1 MIDIGVVGAGHWGP
15 NLIRSFQDL
24 PGGRVVWVI
33 DHDRR
38 RLDEVQGRYP
48 GVRVGD
54 DPVAALPDV
63 DALVVATPA
72 TSHFALAHLALS
84 AGKDVLIEKP
94 MTMDIGDAEELCRL
108 ARSSGNVLMVSHLF
122 LYARAVQWVRDY
134 LWAGQLGSVYHLTM
148 VRNNLG
154 PIRDDANAAWDL
166 AAHDVSIANYWLKAA
181 PIAVSAVGGKWI
193 NPCVEDAVFVTMRY
207 PDDVLVNLHASWLSP
222 RKVRDITVV
231 GSQRMLTL
239 DDMNLT
245 EPVRVYDKRV
255 LDGAERSSGVVDT
268 FASFRASIREGDIS
282 IPRITLE
289 EPLKTECMH
298 FLECVVKRTEPITS
312 GRQGTSVVRVLEAI
326 DRSLQDEG
334 REAVLEVERV
344 DSPAG

>member
-1 MIDIGVVGAGHWGP
+1 
-15 NLIRSFQDL
+15 
-24 PGGRVVWVI
+24 VI
-33 DHDRR
+33 DRDRR
-38 RLDEVQGRYP
+38 RLDEVQARYP

-54 DPVAALPDV
+54 DPTAALPDV
-63 DALVVATPA
+63 DAFVVATPA

-94 MTMDIGDAEELCRL
+94 MTMGIGDAEELCRL
-108 ARSSGNVLMVSHLF
+108 ARSSGRVLMVSHLF
-122 LYARAVQWVRDY
+122 LYASAVQWVRDY
-134 LWAGQLGSVYHLTM
+134 LWAGELGSVYHLTM

-166 AAHDVSIANYWLKAA
+166 AAHDVSIANYWLKAE
-181 PIAVSAVGGKWI
+181 PVAVSAVGGRWI
-193 NPCVEDAVFVTMRY
+193 NPGVEDAVFVTMRY

-231 GSQRMLTL
+231 GSRRMLTL

-255 LDGAERSSGVVDT
+255 LDGGDRRGVVDT
-268 FASFRASIREGDIS
+268 FASFRASIREGAIS
-282 IPRITLE
+282 IPRIILE
-289 EPLKTECMH
+289 EPLKTECAH
-298 FLECVVKRTEPITS
+298 FIDCVEKRTEPMTD
-312 GRQGTSVVRVLEAI
+312 GRQATSVVRVLEAI

-334 REAVLEVERV
+334 REAVLQVGRV
-344 DSPAG
+344 DSPTG

>member
-1 MIDIGVVGAGHWGP
+1 
-15 NLIRSFQDL
+15 
-24 PGGRVVWVI
+24 VVWVI

-38 RLDEVQGRYP
+38 RLDEVQARYP

-54 DPVAALPDV
+54 DPTAALGDV
-63 DALVVATPA
+63 DAFVVATPA

-94 MTMDIGDAEELCRL
+94 MTMGTGDAEELCRL
-108 ARSSGNVLMVSHLF
+108 ARSSGRVLMVSHLF
-122 LYARAVQWVRDY
+122 LYASAVQWVRDY
-134 LWAGQLGSVYHLTM
+134 LWAGELGSVYHLTM

-166 AAHDVSIANYWLKAA
+166 AAHDVSIANYWLRAQ
-181 PIAVSAVGGKWI
+181 PVAVSAVGGRWI
-193 NPCVEDAVFVTMRY
+193 NPGVEDAVFVTMRY
-207 PDDVLVNLHASWLSP
+207 PDNVLVNLHASWLSP

-231 GSQRMLTL
+231 GSRRMLTL

-255 LDGAERSSGVVDT
+255 LDGGDRRGVVDT
-268 FASFRASIREGDIS
+268 FASFRASIREGAIS
-282 IPRITLE
+282 IPRIILE
-289 EPLKTECMH
+289 EPLKTECAH
-298 FLECVVKRTEPITS
+298 FLDCVEKRTEPMTD
-312 GRQGTSVVRVLEAI
+312 GRQATSVVRVLEAI

-334 REAVLEVERV
+334 REAVLEVGRV
-344 DSPAG
+344 DSPTG

>member
-1 MIDIGVVGAGHWGP
+1 
-15 NLIRSFQDL
+15 
-24 PGGRVVWVI
+24 VVWVI
-33 DHDRR
+33 DQDRR
-38 RLDEVQGRYP
+38 RLDEVRGRYP

-54 DPVAALPDV
+54 DPTAALRDV

-72 TSHFALAHLALS
+72 TSHFELARLALL

-108 ARSSGNVLMVSHLF
+108 AWSSGNVLMVSHLF
-122 LYARAVQWVRDY
+122 LYASAVQWVRDY
-134 LWAGQLGSVYHLTM
+134 LWGGELGSVYHLTM

-166 AAHDVSIANYWLKAA
+166 AAHDVSIANYWLRAE
-181 PIAVSAVGGKWI
+181 PVAVSAVGGRWI
-193 NPCVEDAVFVTMRY
+193 NPGVEDAVFVTMRY
-207 PDDVLVNLHASWLSP
+207 PDNVLVNLHASWLSP

-231 GSQRMLTL
+231 GSRRMLTL

-255 LDGAERSSGVVDT
+255 LDGGERRGVVDT

-282 IPRITLE
+282 IPRIILE
-289 EPLKTECMH
+289 EPLKTECAH
-298 FLECVVKRTEPITS
+298 FLDCVEKRTEPITG
-312 GRQGTSVVRVLEAI
+312 GRQATSVVRVLEAI
-326 DRSLQDEG
+326 DRSLQDDG
-334 REAVLEVERV
+334 REAVLEVGRV
-344 DSPAG
+344 DSPTG

>member
-1 MIDIGVVGAGHWGP
+1 
-15 NLIRSFQDL
+15 
-24 PGGRVVWVI
+24 VI

-54 DPVAALPDV
+54 DPTAALRDI

-72 TSHFALAHLALS
+72 TSHFALASLALS
-84 AGKDVLIEKP
+84 AGKDALIEKP
-94 MTMDIGDAEELCRL
+94 MTTGIGEAEELCRL
-108 ARSSGNVLMVSHLF
+108 ARASGNVLMVSHLF
-122 LYARAVQWVRDY
+122 LYASAVQWVRDY
-134 LWAGQLGSVYHLTM
+134 LWAGELGSVYHLTM

-166 AAHDVSIANYWLKAA
+166 AAHDVSIANYWLRAE
-181 PIAVSAVGGKWI
+181 PVAVSAVGGRWI
-193 NPCVEDAVFVTMRY
+193 NPGVEDAVFVTMRY
-207 PDDVLVNLHASWLSP
+207 PDNVLVNLHASWLSP

-231 GSQRMLTL
+231 GSRRMLTL
-239 DDMNLT
+239 DDMNLA

-255 LDGAERSSGVVDT
+255 LNGAERSGVVDT

-282 IPRITLE
+282 IPRIILE
-289 EPLKTECMH
+289 EPLKTECAH
-298 FLECVVKRTEPITS
+298 FLDCVERRTEPMTG

-326 DRSLQDEG
+326 DRSLEDQG
-334 REAVLEVERV
+334 REAVLEVGRV
-344 DSPAG
+344 DSPTG

>member
-1 MIDIGVVGAGHWGP
+1 
-15 NLIRSFQDL
+15 
-24 PGGRVVWVI
+24 VI
-33 DHDRR
+33 DQDRR

-54 DPVAALPDV
+54 DPSVAIRDV

-72 TSHFALAHLALS
+72 TSHFALARLALS
-84 AGKDVLIEKP
+84 AGKHVLIEKP
-94 MTMDIGDAEELCRL
+94 MTMDVGEAEELCRL
-108 ARSSGNVLMVSHLF
+108 ARSSGSVLMVSHLF
-122 LYARAVQWVRDY
+122 LYAPAVQWVRDY

-166 AAHDVSIANYWLKAA
+166 AAHDVSIASYWLKAE
-181 PIAVSAVGGKWI
+181 PIAVSAVGGRWI
-193 NPCVEDAVFVTMRY
+193 NPGVEDAVFVTMRY

-231 GSQRMLTL
+231 GSRRMLTL

-255 LDGAERSSGVVDT
+255 LDGRERKGVVDT

-289 EPLKTECMH
+289 EPLKAECTH
-298 FLECVVKRTEPITS
+298 FLECVAKRSEPITG

-334 REAVLEVERV
+334 REAVVEVGRV
-344 DSPAG
+344 DSPTG

>member
-1 MIDIGVVGAGHWGP
+1 
-15 NLIRSFQDL
+15 
-24 PGGRVVWVI
+24 VVWVI
-33 DHDRR
+33 DQDRR
-38 RLDEVQGRYP
+38 RLDEVQRRYS

-54 DPVAALPDV
+54 DPTAALRDV

-72 TSHFALAHLALS
+72 TSHFALARLALA

-94 MTMDIGDAEELCRL
+94 MTMRIGEAEGLCEL

-134 LWAGQLGSVYHLTM
+134 LWAGHLGSVYHLTM

-166 AAHDVSIANYWLKAA
+166 AAHDVSIANYWLRAQ
-181 PIAVSAVGGKWI
+181 PIAVSAVGGRWL
-193 NPCVEDAVFVTMRY
+193 NPGVEDAVFVTMRY
-207 PDDVLVNLHASWLSP
+207 PENVLVNLHASWLSP

-255 LDGAERSSGVVDT
+255 LDGRERRGVVDT

-289 EPLKTECMH
+289 EPLKTECTH
-298 FLECVVKRTEPITS
+298 FLECVEKRAEPITN

-334 REAVLEVERV
+334 REAVVEVGRV
-344 DSPAG
+344 VSPAG

>member
-1 MIDIGVVGAGHWGP
+1 MIEIGVIGAGHWGP

-24 PGGRVVWVI
+24 PGSRVVWVI

-38 RLDEVQGRYP
+38 RLDEVQARYP

-54 DPVAALPDV
+54 DPTAALGDV
-63 DALVVATPA
+63 DAFVVATPA

-94 MTMDIGDAEELCRL
+94 MTMGTGDAEELCRL
-108 ARSSGNVLMVSHLF
+108 ARSSGRVLMVSHLF
-122 LYARAVQWVRDY
+122 LYASAVQWVRDY
-134 LWAGQLGSVYHLTM
+134 LWAGELGSVYHLTM

-166 AAHDVSIANYWLKAA
+166 AAHDVSIANYWLKAE
-181 PIAVSAVGGKWI
+181 PVAVSAVGGRWI
-193 NPCVEDAVFVTMRY
+193 NPGVEDAVFVTMRY
-207 PDDVLVNLHASWLSP
+207 PDNVLVNLHASWLSP

-231 GSQRMLTL
+231 GSRRMLTL

-255 LDGAERSSGVVDT
+255 LDGGDRRGVVDT
-268 FASFRASIREGDIS
+268 FASFRASIREGAIS
-282 IPRITLE
+282 IPRIILE
-289 EPLKTECMH
+289 EPLKTECAH
-298 FLECVVKRTEPITS
+298 FLDCVEKRTEPMTD
-312 GRQGTSVVRVLEAI
+312 GRQATSVVRVLEAI

-334 REAVLEVERV
+334 REAVLEVGRV
-344 DSPAG
+344 DSPTG

>member
-1 MIDIGVVGAGHWGP
+1 
-15 NLIRSFQDL
+15 
-24 PGGRVVWVI
+24 VVWVI

-54 DPVAALPDV
+54 DPTAALGDV
-63 DALVVATPA
+63 DAFVVATPA

-94 MTMDIGDAEELCRL
+94 MTMGTGDAEELCRL
-108 ARSSGNVLMVSHLF
+108 ARSSGRVLMVSHLF
-122 LYARAVQWVRDY
+122 LYASAVQWVRDY
-134 LWAGQLGSVYHLTM
+134 LWAGELGSVYHLTM

-166 AAHDVSIANYWLKAA
+166 AAHDVSIANYWLKAE
-181 PIAVSAVGGKWI
+181 PVAVSAVGGRWI
-193 NPCVEDAVFVTMRY
+193 NPGVEDAVFVTMRY
-207 PDDVLVNLHASWLSP
+207 PDNVLVNLHASWLSP

-231 GSQRMLTL
+231 GSRRMLTL

-255 LDGAERSSGVVDT
+255 LDGGDRRGVVDT
-268 FASFRASIREGDIS
+268 FASFRASIREGAIS
-282 IPRITLE
+282 IPRIILE
-289 EPLKTECMH
+289 EPLKTECAH
-298 FLECVVKRTEPITS
+298 FLDCVEKRTEPMTD
-312 GRQGTSVVRVLEAI
+312 GRQATSVVRVLEAI

-334 REAVLEVERV
+334 REAVLEVGRV
-344 DSPAG
+344 DSPTG

>member
-1 MIDIGVVGAGHWGP
+1 MIEIGVVGAGHWGP

-24 PGGRVVWVI
+24 PGSRVVWVI
-33 DHDRR
+33 DQDRR

-54 DPVAALPDV
+54 DPAAALREV
-63 DALVVATPA
+63 DAFVVATPA
-72 TSHFALAHLALS
+72 TSHFELARLALS

-122 LYARAVQWVRDY
+122 LYASAVQWVRDY
-134 LWAGQLGSVYHLTM
+134 LWAGELGSVYHLTM

-166 AAHDVSIANYWLKAA
+166 AAHDVSIANYWLRAE
-181 PIAVSAVGGKWI
+181 PVAVSAVGGRWI
-193 NPCVEDAVFVTMRY
+193 NPGVEDAVFVTMRY
-207 PDDVLVNLHASWLSP
+207 PDNVLVNLHASWLSP

-231 GSQRMLTL
+231 GSRRMLTL

-255 LDGAERSSGVVDT
+255 LDGGERRGVVDT
-268 FASFRASIREGDIS
+268 FASFRASIREGAIS
-282 IPRITLE
+282 IPRIILE
-289 EPLKTECMH
+289 EPLKTECAH
-298 FLECVVKRTEPITS
+298 FIDCVERRTEPMTD
-312 GRQGTSVVRVLEAI
+312 GRQATSVVRVLEAI

-334 REAVLEVERV
+334 REAVLEVGRV
-344 DSPAG
+344 DSPTG

>member
-1 MIDIGVVGAGHWGP
+1 
-15 NLIRSFQDL
+15 
-24 PGGRVVWVI
+24 VVWVI
-33 DHDRR
+33 DQDRR

-54 DPVAALPDV
+54 DPTAALRDV
-63 DALVVATPA
+63 DAVVVATPA
-72 TSHFALAHLALS
+72 TSHFELAHLALS

-122 LYARAVQWVRDY
+122 LYASAVQWVRDY
-134 LWAGQLGSVYHLTM
+134 LWAGELGSVYHLTM

-166 AAHDVSIANYWLKAA
+166 AAHDVSIANYWLRAQ
-181 PIAVSAVGGKWI
+181 PVAVSAVGGRWI
-193 NPCVEDAVFVTMRY
+193 NPGVEDAVFVTMRY
-207 PDDVLVNLHASWLSP
+207 PDNVLVNLHASWLSP

-231 GSQRMLTL
+231 GSRRMLTL

-255 LDGAERSSGVVDT
+255 LDGGEQRGVIDT

-282 IPRITLE
+282 IPRIILE
-289 EPLKTECMH
+289 EPLRTECAH
-298 FLECVVKRTEPITS
+298 FLDCVEKRSEPMTG
-312 GRQGTSVVRVLEAI
+312 GRQAASVVRVLEAI

-334 REAVLEVERV
+334 REAVLEVGRV
-344 DSPAG
+344 DSPTG

>member
-1 MIDIGVVGAGHWGP
+1 
-15 NLIRSFQDL
+15 
-24 PGGRVVWVI
+24 VVWVI

-38 RLDEVQGRYP
+38 RLDEVQARYP

-54 DPVAALPDV
+54 DPTAALGDV
-63 DALVVATPA
+63 DAFVVATPA

-94 MTMDIGDAEELCRL
+94 MTMGTGDAEELCRL
-108 ARSSGNVLMVSHLF
+108 ARSSGRVLMVSHLF
-122 LYARAVQWVRDY
+122 LYASAVQWVRDY
-134 LWAGQLGSVYHLTM
+134 LWAGELGSVYHLTM

-166 AAHDVSIANYWLKAA
+166 AAHDVSIANYWLKAE
-181 PIAVSAVGGKWI
+181 PVAVSAVGGRWI
-193 NPCVEDAVFVTMRY
+193 NPGVEDAVFVTMRY
-207 PDDVLVNLHASWLSP
+207 PDNVLVNLHASWLSP

-231 GSQRMLTL
+231 GSRRMLTL

-255 LDGAERSSGVVDT
+255 LDGGDRRGVVDT
-268 FASFRASIREGDIS
+268 FASFRASIREGAIS
-282 IPRITLE
+282 IPRIILE
-289 EPLKTECMH
+289 EPLKTECAH
-298 FLECVVKRTEPITS
+298 FLDCVEKRTEPMTD
-312 GRQGTSVVRVLEAI
+312 GRQATSVVRVLEAI

-334 REAVLEVERV
+334 REAVLEVGRV
-344 DSPAG
+344 DSPTG